1 MKTLTNITRAALQEV
16 FRASKQGSLPV
27 LIRGDQRITCRGYC
41 AVGDN
46 FGVDEFYLTNE
57 QKVLI
62 PLEEGDTIEY
72 SD

>member
-1 MKTLTNITRAALQEV
+1 MKILTNITRVALQEV
-16 FRASKQGSLPV
+16 FRASKQGSRPV